1 LIKRFIYISFLLSSF
16 ALLAQGASA
25 QDHGE
30 VGIYGTFFRLGST
43 GTNFGGLGGR
53 ASFNAT
59 KLIQLEAEMDYSFD
73 RAPIEGF
80 STAGTGTVGLQRT
93 NVRILHGLFGPKIQT
108 NKGAVRLFV
117 TVKGGII
124 NFRVDNKPATF
135 STFAGSLDD
144 LRLNNVDGVLYPGGG
159 AEAFLGPIGFRL
171 DVGDEIYFN
180 NGAQHNLR
188 VTFGPHIR
196 F

>member
-1 LIKRFIYISFLLSSF
+1 MKKIVYLCCLMLALVLF
-16 ALLAQGASA
+16 AQAAAA

-30 VGIYGTFFRLGST
+30 VGLYGTFFRLGAT
-43 GTNFGGLGGR
+43 DTNFGGLGGR

-73 RAPIEGF
+73 QTPIEGF
-80 STAGTGTVGLQRT
+80 STTGTGTVGVQRT
-93 NVRILHGLFGPKIQT
+93 NLRILHGLFGPKIQT
-108 NKGAVRLFV
+108 NKGPVRLFL
-117 TVKGGII
+117 TAKGGFI
-124 NFRVDNKPATF
+124 NFRIDDRPATF

-144 LRLNNVDGVLYPGGG
+144 LRFNNVNGVFYPGGG
-159 AEAFLGPIGFRL
+159 AEAFLGPIGLRW

-180 NGAQHNLR
+180 NGARHNLR